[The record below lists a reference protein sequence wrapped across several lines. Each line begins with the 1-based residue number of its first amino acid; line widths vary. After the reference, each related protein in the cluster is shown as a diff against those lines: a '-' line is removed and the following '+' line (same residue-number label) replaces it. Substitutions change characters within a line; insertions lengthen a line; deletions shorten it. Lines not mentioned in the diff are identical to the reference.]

1 MKNYKNI
8 QDVRHVTAFCIF
20 ICLGIN
26 TLSEVICTEIGK
38 NDYQMYD
45 TSNHID
51 ISDFC
56 SMMHILGT
64 KGFYVVRL
72 ILSDTVIL

>member
-8 QDVRHVTAFCIF
+8 QDVRHVIAFCIF

-26 TLSEVICTEIGK
+26 TLSEIICIEIGK
-38 NDYQMYD
+38 NDYQMY
-45 TSNHID
+45 ID

-56 SMMHILGT
+56 SMMHSLGT